1 MIAVCIKQCHEF
13 LYAVL
18 DLQDSIADAAK
29 KADDV
34 YRYIGDDGTSWDHVL
49 FDLNECDGRLEEARI
64 INEALRREANER
76 KKRSYGKA
84 RKQRKAV

>member
-1 MIAVCIKQCHEF
+1 MAVCIKECHEF

-34 YRYIGDDGTSWDHVL
+34 YRYIGGSGTSWDRVL
-49 FDLNECDGRLEEARI
+49 FDLNECGDRLNEAKI
-64 INEALRREANER
+64 INEALRRKANDR
-76 KKRSYGKA
+76 KRDSYGQA

>member
-1 MIAVCIKQCHEF
+1 MCIKQCHRF

-18 DLQDSIADAAK
+18 DMQDSIADAAK

-34 YRYIGDDGTSWDHVL
+34 YRYIGDDGMSWDHVL
-49 FDLNECDGRLEEARI
+49 FDLNECDARLDEARI
-64 INEALRREANER
+64 INGALRREADDR
-76 KKRSYGKA
+76 KRESHGKA

>member
-1 MIAVCIKQCHEF
+1 MAVCIKQCHEF

-18 DLQDSIADAAK
+18 DMQDSIADAAK

-34 YRYIGDDGTSWDHVL
+34 YRYIGDNGMSWDRVL
-49 FDLNECDGRLEEARI
+49 FDLNECDGRLNEARM
-64 INEALRREANER
+64 INEALRREANDR

-84 RKQRKAV
+84 RKQREAV

>member
-1 MIAVCIKQCHEF
+1 MCIKQCHEF

-18 DLQDSIADAAK
+18 DMQDSIADAAK

-34 YRYIGDDGTSWDHVL
+34 YRYIGDNGMSWDRVL
-49 FDLNECDGRLEEARI
+49 FDLNECDGRLNEARI
-64 INEALRREANER
+64 INEALRREANDR

-84 RKQRKAV
+84 RKQREAV